1 MQKVALSTLPYSIE
15 KKQDVEPSEQEVLVE
30 SDATDSGSDIS
41 SDLAVSTTTENVG
54 LEAVE
59 ITSVVG
65 SMPDADAD
73 VSPVFGEDFIQK
85 VDLKE
90 GRIKGK
96 EIPDTPGLTPK
107 ALDLELASTRTP
119 GTTRQASPGSLMRS
133 AQPKGQREKRSHR
146 VM

>member
-1 MQKVALSTLPYSIE
+1 MQKMALSTLPYSIE
-15 KKQDVEPSEQEVLVE
+15 EKQDVEHSEQEILVE

-41 SDLAVSTTTENVG
+41 SDLEESTTTENVG

-65 SMPDADAD
+65 SMADADAD

-96 EIPDTPGLTPK
+96 EINSFPPPAPPPPASDTK
-107 ALDLELASTRTP
+107 LAKVQRSTFSNLIT
-119 GTTRQASPGSLMRS
+119 
-133 AQPKGQREKRSHR
+133 H
-146 VM
+146 